1 MDNDFMSVDINQE
14 KLESIITSIQNGGVV
29 IFPTETVFAL
39 SARISSAEG
48 IAKIKKIKKR
58 DINKPLSIICKN
70 IKQMSELVRTTEKLD
85 FIKNHSPGAVTFVL
99 PALNKEISKLIGSKN
114 SIGIRIPDHKFVNV
128 LLDRINE
135 PLVATS
141 VNFSGEDAATEFSE
155 VSPEIIR
162 QVDAYYDIGKSSI
175 GIAST
180 VVDLSEST
188 PRILRQGSVKIRI

>member
-1 MDNDFMSVDINQE
+1 MSVDINQE